1 MRFQHSDG
9 TVVHVAWHVDVVAG
23 DVVDVL
29 DRYAEPVRALLGVD
43 RLALGLWLGADAVAD
58 LLADPAA
65 IRRLRSELDK
75 RGLEVLTLDA
85 VAFDSPSGPQPD
97 WTDPRRG
104 TYTLSC
110 AKLLTELLP
119 DTVVQGSVGTL
130 PLGRQALW
138 TPARG
143 ALAQRALDS
152 LADGLAELH
161 WSTGRRIRVG
171 LVPTPGH
178 AVAGTEQA
186 VRVLSTVDNEWIG
199 VALDTCHVAVAFESP
214 TDSVRRL
221 ARACVPMVKT
231 QVSAAAEI
239 TGRFAATLEPAP
251 HTAALLDG
259 ERSEVDNL
267 ADATA
272 GALPPELPW
281 RVHIHL
287 PVSTTPAIPTTS
299 TVDVTVE
306 SVDATFDRTA
316 GAQTDHVEVGTGIPP
331 GPDMIATAV
340 AELAWTRDRL
350 IETGL
355 KEI

>member
-1 MRFQHSDG
+1 MRFQHQDG

-29 DRYAEPVRALLGVD
+29 DRYAEPVRARLGVD
-43 RLALGLWLGADAVAD
+43 RLGLGLWWGADAVAD

-65 IRRLRSELDK
+65 VRRLRSELARRD
-75 RGLEVLTLDA
+75 LEVLTLDA
-85 VAFDSPSGPQPD
+85 VRFDATRQPD

-104 TYTLSC
+104 SYTLSC

-119 DTVVQGSVGTL
+119 DTVVRGSIGTL
-130 PLGRQALW
+130 PLGRRALSMP
-138 TPARG
+138 TRG
-143 ALAQRALDS
+143 TLAQEALDG

-171 LVPTPGH
+171 LVPEPGY

-186 VRVLSTVDNEWIG
+186 VSVLSTVDNEWIG
-199 VALDTCHVAVAFESP
+199 VALDTCHLAVAFETP

-221 ARACVPMVKT
+221 ARACVPVVKA
-231 QVSAAAEI
+231 QLSAAAEI
-239 TGRFAATLEPAP
+239 AGRAAAALEPWSRG
-251 HTAALLDG
+251 AAAFVNG
-259 ERSEVDNL
+259 TRFEVDDL
-267 ADATA
+267 ADAVA
-272 GALPPELPW
+272 GGLPAEHPW
-281 RVHIHL
+281 RVHIHV
-287 PVSTTPAIPTTS
+287 PVTATPTPPMTTTA
-299 TVDVTVE
+299 DVTLDSVE
-306 SVDATFDRTA
+306 ALFDRSG
-316 GAQTDHVEVGTGIPP
+316 GAQTDHVEVGAGIAP
-331 GPDMIATAV
+331 GPDMIGTAV